1 MPIDPVTLRVFGNHA
16 QAAAESMAFTL
27 FRTAHSTFVKET
39 EDFTTGL
46 ATPDGQTF
54 ASPRE
59 LGATWFVGLDYG
71 PVIGAIDRYRPGDV
85 CMTNDPYSG
94 FVCTH
99 PPDIHLWK
107 PVFWDGELVC
117 FAVGHIHN
125 TDIGGAVP
133 ASLSRA
139 LTEVHQ
145 EGVRFPPC
153 RLVSEGVLDQRL
165 VDIMLANVRVPHQ
178 NWGDLKAQLASVNTG
193 ERKVHEMIRRFGPDV
208 FREGMHALLDLAERQ
223 ARGIIAG
230 IPDGDYEFT
239 DYLDEDAPGGLPCRL
254 HLTLRIRGDEA
265 ELDFTGSDPQLASS
279 LNMPTGGNPR
289 HILLMVGYNYV
300 LYTLDPTVPL
310 NGGIMRPARCVVPR
324 GTVLNPVFPAAVGM
338 RSMTCM
344 RLQGVIMGAFQRA
357 LPDRLPAGPA
367 SGGPM
372 MNVNTTD
379 NRTGRRVMASIDPI
393 TGGAGGAPEGDG
405 MDGSGA
411 NSAFLKNTPVEI
423 NEAEVP
429 VRILRYGLE
438 PDTGGAGLHRGGLAT
453 VLEFRVE
460 APGTVVTARNR
471 DRTRFRAWGVQGG
484 RAGEPSRF
492 WRNPGTAAAQDLG
505 NTDVVTLDPGDVIRI
520 VCSGGGGWGPAWERP
535 AETVRADVAAGKVSE
550 AAAARDYGVVIRD
563 GALDEGATAAIRARL
578 AAEAPPA
585 DAIDA
590 GPERAAFER
599 VWTPGNYA
607 ALTETLAALP
617 VHWRF
622 YAKRR
627 IFEAVAAIPEA
638 GTRVELTLDKDGYV
652 REIRPLEYDPAE
664 GTSDEDLVAIPF
676 DGSDEAPNAVQYP
689 APAGRAPT
697 REQVITRLAV
707 LKIAGRLYEGQ
718 EPHAASDELL
728 ALAAKFESWVNRA
741 G

>member
-1 MPIDPVTLRVFGNHA
+1 MSIDPVTLQILGNHA

-46 ATPDGQTF
+46 TTPDGQTF

-71 PVIGAIDRYRPGDV
+71 PVIQAIDDYREGDV

-99 PPDIHLWK
+99 SPDIHLWK
-107 PVFWDGELVC
+107 PVFWQRELVC

-125 TDIGGAVP
+125 TDVGGAVP

-145 EGVRFPPC
+145 EGIRFPPC
-153 RLVSEGVLDQRL
+153 KLVSEGRLDQRL
-165 VDIMLANVRVPHQ
+165 LDIMLLNVRAPAQ

-193 ERKVHEMIRRFGPDV
+193 ERKVHEMIRRFGIAT
-208 FREGMHALLDLAERQ
+208 FRQGIRDLLDLGERQ
-223 ARGIIAG
+223 ARRVLAS
-230 IPDGDYEFT
+230 IPDGDYPFT

-254 HLTLRIRGDEA
+254 HLNLTIRGEEA
-265 ELDFTGSDPQLASS
+265 VMDFTGSDPQLAAS

-289 HILLMVGYNYV
+289 HILLMVGWNYA
-300 LYTLDPTVPL
+300 LYTLDSSVLL
-310 NGGIMRPARCVVPR
+310 NGGLMRPCTCIVPE

-338 RSMTCM
+338 RSMTCA

-357 LPDRLPAGPA
+357 VPDRLPAGPA

-379 NRTGRRVMASIDPI
+379 SRTGRRVMAAIDPI
-393 TGGAGGAPEGDG
+393 TGGAGGSPFGDG

-411 NSAFLKNTPVEI
+411 NNGFLKNTPVEI

-429 VRILRYGLE
+429 IRILRYGLE
-438 PDTGGAGLHRGGLAT
+438 PDTGGAGQHRGGLAT
-453 VLEFRVE
+453 VLEFRVH

-471 DRTRFRAWGVQGG
+471 DRTRFRSWGVQGG
-484 RAGEPSRF
+484 KPGAPSQF
-492 WRNPGTAAAQDLG
+492 WRNPGTNRAENLG

-520 VCSGGGGWGPAWERP
+520 VCSGGSGWGPPWKRP
-535 AETVRADVAAGKVSE
+535 EEAVLADVAAGKVTRE
-550 AAAARDYGVVIRD
+550 AALRDYGVVP
-563 GALDEGATAAIRARL
+563 GNPAATATRRAAL
-578 AAEAPPA
+578 AAAPQR
-585 DAIDA
+585 DFDA
-590 GPERAAFER
+590 GPERDAYDQI
-599 VWTPGNYA
+599 WTEANYA
-607 ALTETLAALP
+607 ALTEILARLP
-617 VHWRF
+617 VHWRH

-627 IFEAVAAIPEA
+627 IFALVDA
-638 GTRVELTLDKDGYV
+638 
-652 REIRPLEYDPAE
+652 DPSRR
-664 GTSDEDLVAIPF
+664 G
-676 DGSDEAPNAVQYP
+676 DGSEVRAAFAALQDEFPQ
-689 APAGRAPT
+689 
-697 REQVITRLAV
+697 
-707 LKIAGRLYEGQ
+707 IA
-718 EPHAASDELL
+718 H
-728 ALAAKFESWVNRA
+728 
-741 G
+741 